1 MQTELKSHLREELFQ
16 HHRVARMAEKAAR
29 FIAEM
34 FEVFTKSPNQLPGE
48 LSSAIAQHGLE
59 RAVCDYIAGMTD
71 RFALE
76 EYARLFDPHTRP

>member
-1 MQTELKSHLREELFQ
+1 MRVKQARVFFQ
-16 HHRVARMAEKAAR
+16 RKAVGHA
-29 FIAEM
+29 
-34 FEVFTKSPNQLPGE
+34 GE
-48 LSSAIAQHGLE
+48 LSGAIAQHGLE